1 MAKAATL
8 RTLSDDQ
15 LLDELDSAKKE
26 LFNLRFA
33 FATGQLDNSAQ
44 VAATKRDIARIHTV
58 LREREI
64 AAADVLLGPSGGPV
78 QDSAADLAGASQGS
92 AADLAGASQG
102 SAADLAGSSDDP
114 VQGSAASSAASTG
127 DPS

>member
-1 MAKAATL
+1 MAKAVTL

-64 AAADVLLGPSGGPV
+64 AAADL
-78 QDSAADLAGASQGS
+78 QAGASQGS
-92 AADLAGASQG
+92 AADLVGASQDSAAGLVGASQG
-102 SAADLAGSSDDP
+102 SAA
-114 VQGSAASSAASTG
+114 GSAAPTG
-127 DPS
+127 DQS

>member
-1 MAKAATL
+1 MAKALTL

-26 LFNLRFA
+26 LFNLRFS

-44 VAATKRDIARIHTV
+44 VSATKRDIARIHTV

-64 AAADVLLGPSGGPV
+64 AAADLQASLSN
-78 QDSAADLAGASQGS
+78 DS
-92 AADLAGASQG
+92 
-102 SAADLAGSSDDP
+102 
-114 VQGSAASSAASTG
+114 VQGSAAASVGGSPGSRAVPAGSTNEPVQDSPANSAAASG
-127 DPS
+127 DQS